1 MSNINFD
8 YSAYDGE
15 QEYECTLLTK
25 SIINTRRRIQK
36 ALDCNNYSLASRTSL
51 LDAVA
56 HLNWLLV
63 SIFDTYDEFVE
74 KSE

>member
-15 QEYECTLLTK
+15 LEYECTLLTK

-36 ALDCNNYSLASRTSL
+36 AIDCNNYSLASRYSL

-56 HLNWLLV
+56 HLNLLLV
-63 SIFDTYDEFVE
+63 SIFDTYEEFVE